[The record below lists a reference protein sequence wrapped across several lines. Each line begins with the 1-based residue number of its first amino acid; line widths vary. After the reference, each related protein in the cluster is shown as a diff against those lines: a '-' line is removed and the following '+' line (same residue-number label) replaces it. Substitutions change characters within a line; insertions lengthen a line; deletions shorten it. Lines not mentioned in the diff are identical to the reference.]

1 MVLAWAALVCKIPAG
16 MGENPQSYFAGMNRP
31 VVGYNGYTWYHLLPN
46 RFKPPFRRNVDAMAA
61 ILAARMAFSNLMI
74 RSRLK

>member
-1 MVLAWAALVCKIPAG
+1 MVLAWAALAYGTLAG

-31 VVGYNGYTWYHLLPN
+31 VVGYNGYTWYHLLPK
-46 RFKPPFRRNVDAMAA
+46 RFRPPFRRNVDAMAA